1 MSYKFFKDGSLQRP
15 KHITKAEFASASYG
29 YQFSDY
35 NPSDIPVRAY
45 HFSSS
50 NLFNAFTNEN
60 YKKVKA
66 LKNTINYYSGV
77 DEFIN
82 YETIYNKP
90 LCLLAFNMIH
100 VGNGFEKG
108 SINLKYY
115 FQGNL
120 LDSASD
126 PKQNGVLYNKDNN
139 KVGFVLYKEG
149 FIFLTYTGSLS
160 TATTTDITGSYY
172 SSSAEYPKWVYYFTN
187 DNPNLSEFIPEYL
200 TKDQVATSLSFAIAD
215 KNSLNHSNNP
225 TYLQSGSYNFVTSS
239 YSFIEN
245 NKTNIRNTIPSP
257 FVSGSAE
264 FEKQTFITKIGLF
277 DKEKKLIGIASL
289 ANPIRKTENRDFLF
303 KIKIDI

>member
-15 KHITKAEFASASYG
+15 RHISKVDFNSASYG
-29 YQFSDY
+29 VEFPDF
-35 NPSDIPVRAY
+35 NPSDFPVRAY

-50 NLFNAFTNEN
+50 ALFNSFTHEN

-66 LKNTINYYSGV
+66 LKNTINYYSGI

-82 YETIYNKP
+82 YDNVYNKP
-90 LCLLAFNMIH
+90 LCLLAFNMLH

-126 PKQNGVLYNKDNN
+126 SKQNGVLYNKDNN
-139 KVGFVLYKEG
+139 KIGFVLYKEG

-160 TATTTDITGSYY
+160 TATTTDITSSHY
-172 SSSAEYPKWVYYFTN
+172 SSSNEYPKWVYYFTN
-187 DNPNLSEFIPEYL
+187 DDPNLAEFKTEYS
-200 TKDQVATSLSFAIAD
+200 TKDQVATSLSFAVAD
-215 KNSLNHSNNP
+215 KKLLNHSNNP
-225 TYLQSGSYNFVTSS
+225 TYLESGSYEFVASS

-245 NKTNIRNTIPSP
+245 NKTSIKNTIASP
-257 FVSGSAE
+257 FISGSAE

-289 ANPIRKTENRDFLF
+289 ANPVRKTENREFLF